1 MLDAWPWL
9 LLESAFAVSC
19 PSKVKAV
26 LEAGFMI
33 VNMCCLEDVLLV
45 ATLTAHGIV
54 SWAGC

>member
-9 LLESAFAVSC
+9 LLESAFAVSR

-26 LEAGFMI
+26 LESGFMI
-33 VNMCCLEDVLLV
+33 VNMCRLEVVLLV

-54 SWAGC
+54 SWASC